1 MIRLFP
7 FCMHMPAG
15 LEYAV
20 LILFLFIGAV
30 NTLNLIIAG
39 RAGMLPLA
47 LLHISGGILAV
58 FAADLVS
65 LLLSWELLTVSAF
78 FLIRQPG
85 TVGSRQAS
93 IRYIAVQMLSAALFF
108 IATVLQFQQTG
119 SLAVV
124 PLSGSSQY
132 FMSGAILVKTAAMPL
147 HFWLVE
153 SYPAAIPEVTAL
165 LSGFATKVG
174 VLSAFRLLRVDVFG
188 FPILAIIGAASAV
201 VAVLFALMQS
211 NTRKLLSYHIVSQ
224 IGFMTAALGM
234 AVYVKAELV
243 EIVLAAAL
251 FHMITYTLT
260 KSLLILSAGSAE
272 RSFGH
277 GNLFSMGGLFR
288 RRPVLFFCTL
298 VGSAAIAGFP
308 FTSGFASKVLIK
320 QGTDYG
326 MISRFLDIASVGTAL
341 SFTKFIYLIFFNR
354 KKSNEPLQMTI
365 PDKPAAPEALGMLP
379 LLLLTF
385 ACLLIG
391 FIPGIVPG
399 IADYNFYSTSTV
411 VDALTTIAA
420 AAVLWLLLKNFL
432 APEQK
437 RGATDC
443 PDQRIRLETPVS
455 TWLNHMLWPMRHT
468 LRLVHA
474 AGPQAQMK
482 IMLLSLCT
490 VILLLW

>member
-7 FCMHMPAG
+7 FLMHMPAG
-15 LEYAV
+15 IEYAV

-30 NTLNLIIAG
+30 NVLNLILAG

-47 LLHISGGILAV
+47 LLHIFGGVLAV

-78 FLIRQPG
+78 FLIRQSG
-85 TVGSRQAS
+85 SVSSRQAS
-93 IRYIAVQMLSAALFF
+93 IRYIAIQMVSAALFF
-108 IATVLQFQQTG
+108 IATVLQFQETG
-119 SLAVV
+119 SLSIV

-132 FMSGAILVKTAAMPL
+132 FMLAAVVIKTAAIPL

-153 SYPAAIPEVTAL
+153 SYPAAIPEITAL

-174 VLSAFRLLRVDVFG
+174 VLSAFRLLRVDMFG
-188 FPILAIIGAASAV
+188 FPVLALIGAASAV
-201 VAVLFALMQS
+201 TAVLFALLQT
-211 NTRKLLSYHIVSQ
+211 NARKLLSYHIVSQ
-224 IGFMTAALGM
+224 IGFMTAAVGM
-234 AVYVKAELV
+234 AVFVEAELL

-260 KSLLILSAGSAE
+260 KSLLILSAGAAE

-277 GNLFSMGGLFR
+277 GNLFAMGGLFR

-326 MISRFLDIASVGTAL
+326 MISRLLDIASVGTAL
-341 SFTKFIYLIFFNR
+341 SFTKFMYLIFFNR
-354 KKSNEPLQMTI
+354 SKSTEPLRQTR
-365 PDKPAAPEALGMLP
+365 PNKGPVPEYVRMLP
-379 LLLLTF
+379 LLLLTLST
-385 ACLLIG
+385 LLIG
-391 FIPGIVPG
+391 FLPGIVPG
-399 IADYNFYSTSTV
+399 IADFNIYSTSTV
-411 VDALTTIAA
+411 IDALKTIAA

-432 APEQK
+432 TSGAKKGPEDTLYQ
-437 RGATDC
+437 GT
-443 PDQRIRLETPVS
+443 RLQTPIT
-455 TWLNHMLWPMRHT
+455 TWLNHGLWPLRHS
-468 LRLVHA
+468 LRFIHA
-474 AGPQAQMK
+474 VGPQAQMK
-482 IMLLSLCT
+482 IMLLSLCA
-490 VILLLW
+490 VILLLL